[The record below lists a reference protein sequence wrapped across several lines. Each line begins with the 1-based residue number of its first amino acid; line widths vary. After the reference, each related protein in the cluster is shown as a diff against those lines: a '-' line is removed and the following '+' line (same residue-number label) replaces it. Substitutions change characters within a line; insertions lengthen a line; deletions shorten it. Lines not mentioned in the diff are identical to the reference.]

1 VEQDV
6 QAIDKN
12 SVTLEEN
19 INILLPSANVQ
30 YVSEIEI
37 NTTAIKNVQRSIEC
51 NGKVWSPENFI
62 LEENKTTSLPS
73 AADVQ
78 YVLKIEMNTTEI
90 WKR

>member
-30 YVSEIEI
+30 YVPEIEI
-37 NTTAIKNVQRSIEC
+37 NTTTIKNVQRSIQC
-51 NGKVWSPENFI
+51 NGEV
-62 LEENKTTSLPS
+62 
-73 AADVQ
+73 
-78 YVLKIEMNTTEI
+78 
-90 WKR
+90 